1 MEVREAR
8 ETLDALQR
16 RHDATLAELDAVKGS
31 VRVFCRLRPLHSNEA
46 GAPTTKPLLNA
57 TTDGGACRQVVVS
70 PANATS
76 RSFEFDR
83 VFEPT
88 ASSSDVYDE
97 LRPLTR
103 KVATG
108 CSATILAYGQTGSGK
123 TYTVNAL
130 HASVVD
136 ELLAVH
142 KEEEGG
148 AAVAKGGA
156 RLAVCMEIYLDH
168 VRDLGAEVNLGGGK
182 ADAAAIAPSAGMTSA
197 SAGGGVQNNEINLT
211 WHHVTD
217 ASEAA
222 ARVSAATERRVTA
235 NNGINA
241 HSSRSHLVVVY
252 ALLASD
258 GERGGQLALVDLAGS
273 ERLTRTEATGERAKE
288 AVAIN
293 KSLSGELA
301 TLRTRRAPL
310 TSYPPQTSPATY
322 PHVSTHLTPR
332 RFCPLPP
339 PPALGDVLHSLI
351 GKSEHVPYRN
361 SKLTTLLQPCLRRGC
376 RVALIVAASPSSA
389 DAAETVHTLGFG
401 VRARSCALGPIATAT
416 GKAGKGGMAAGAAGA
431 AGGELGRVQKQ
442 LVESRS
448 AAAAA
453 EKAAAVLRQQATA
466 AEEAQ
471 RAAAAAAKRA
481 DGRIKELEAALE
493 RREAQSASERL
504 RSEKLQSELQRKLEV
519 ALRGRRNGPVTNG
532 VGGVGAAASA
542 TAVPAQLPAA
552 AAVSA
557 PVTRSAS
564 PKTARA
570 LVKETE
576 EPMLAGPSQDTSA
589 SLDDDDEEV
598 QQQLEEEE
606 EAAVNR
612 DGVEEDKEEE
622 GAPRLRSAARPLVP
636 RCPQRFRSSSCR
648 RAWAWRKTQRTARP
662 PAPMEWPRSARAAD
676 SLWTQSLRG
685 KTRAG
690 CYSRASRLPIA
701 SPLAPLRR

>member
-1 MEVREAR
+1 MCSIFTLAQLDNKTEHLIAKQVELTDKEEELDEAKKGLSTVRGELEVAKSELASMTARAKQLLRRSSIQSEAVPLSVQEAAGGGEGGSAAAKAEADELRARLVDSEAEWKEAMRQKDIEVVEAKAEASTALADAEAARSQAEAARVEAEAAQEEAKRALESSVGMEAAAEAAAQAMALTAATQAAQARESLLTAAEDEKKQAQERAAKAEQVAAEAESRIREAEAKAAEATEAAEELEAKLAETIQSVEDETSRSLAATARGDAAEAEAQAKADELHRERRAHVETTITLAQSRSDAEAARVEVREAR

-156 RLAVCMEIYLDH
+156 RLAVCMAEIYLDH

-258 GERGGQLALVDLAGS
+258 GERRGQLALVDLAGS

-310 TSYPPQTSPATY
+310 T
-322 PHVSTHLTPR
+322 
-332 RFCPLPP
+332 
-339 PPALGDVLHSLI
+339 
-351 GKSEHVPYRN
+351 
-361 SKLTTLLQPCLRRGC
+361 LL
-376 RVALIVAASPSSA
+376 SSA
-389 DAAETVHTLGFG
+389 NLACHLS
-401 VRARSCALGPIATAT
+401 SCLYTSHPAPFLPAPAPS
-416 GKAGKGGMAAGAAGA
+416 
-431 AGGELGRVQKQ
+431 Q
-442 LVESRS
+442 
-448 AAAAA
+448 
-453 EKAAAVLRQQATA
+453 
-466 AEEAQ
+466 
-471 RAAAAAAKRA
+471 
-481 DGRIKELEAALE
+481 
-493 RREAQSASERL
+493 
-504 RSEKLQSELQRKLEV
+504 
-519 ALRGRRNGPVTNG
+519 P
-532 VGGVGAAASA
+532 SA
-542 TAVPAQLPAA
+542 TCFTP
-552 AAVSA
+552 
-557 PVTRSAS
+557 
-564 PKTARA
+564 
-570 LVKETE
+570 
-576 EPMLAGPSQDTSA
+576 
-589 SLDDDDEEV
+589 
-598 QQQLEEEE
+598 
-606 EAAVNR
+606 
-612 DGVEEDKEEE
+612 
-622 GAPRLRSAARPLVP
+622 
-636 RCPQRFRSSSCR
+636 
-648 RAWAWRKTQRTARP
+648 
-662 PAPMEWPRSARAAD
+662 
-676 SLWTQSLRG
+676 
-685 KTRAG
+685 
-690 CYSRASRLPIA
+690 
-701 SPLAPLRR
+701 